1 MKDTGIINVSIV
13 GNPNSGKTTLFNGLT
28 GGAQRVGN
36 WAGVTVEKKEGYL
49 KSSSQKINIVDL
61 PGIYSLSASS
71 EDEKV
76 ARDYILSGESSL
88 VIDIIDASNI
98 ERNLYLLTQLIE
110 MNVPILVVL
119 NMMDLAERKGMKID
133 VQHLENHLGCK
144 VIPISALEKNSS
156 QIIKESIEEYAT
168 TTSPAVS
175 SIAYPNELTEV
186 LNKWEN
192 RLNSSSQ
199 NLGVNKNWIGIKLL
213 ERDRFVHKAVVEA
226 GDLTDQEIVTEI
238 NNIEKILDDE
248 TDIIIADYKYA
259 FINGIVKDTIKKRG
273 NRRSISKLIDK
284 VVLNKYLGIPIFL
297 LAMFGVFGATISLGG
312 AFIDFFDILFGTI
325 FVDGFGFLLEKI
337 NTPLWVTNILAGGIG
352 AGLQTV
358 ATFIPIIFFMFF
370 MLSLLEDSG
379 YMARA
384 AFVMDRFMR
393 AIGLPGKSFIPM
405 IVGFGCTVP
414 AIMATRTL
422 ESKRDR
428 MMTVFMSPFMSCGAR
443 MPVYA
448 LFLAA
453 FFPESKAIVLF
464 SIYMVGIVLSILT
477 GLLLKKTLFR
487 GATSHFIMELPPY
500 HAPRIRHI
508 LIHTWGKLKSFCIR
522 GGSVITIAVGI
533 LGLLNSM
540 GIDKESG
547 LTFGNEDSKTSILA
561 SVGKTITP
569 IFEPMGV
576 HEDNW
581 PATVGIFTGLFA
593 KEAVVGTLSSLYSQ
607 NAGIGKA
614 IGAEETDEEP
624 FSFWGGV
631 SEAFKSIPEG
641 LAGIFGGLTDP
652 LGIGMVTGIDDTA
665 EIAAEAGAD
674 SDTLERLR
682 TFFNRSSAYAYLLFI
697 LLYFPCFAAL
707 GAGVK
712 ELGSR
717 LSVVLVTYLT
727 LLGWS
732 VATLYYQF
740 TAGHQSIWIGVSVV
754 ILIFIMG
761 SFRLL
766 GKKVNV

>member
-1 MKDTGIINVSIV
+1 MANDKITNISIV
-13 GNPNSGKTTLFNGLT
+13 GNPNSGKTTVFNALT
-28 GGAQRVGN
+28 GGNQRVGN
-36 WAGVTVEKKEGYL
+36 WAGVTVEKKEGFL
-49 KSSSQKINIVDL
+49 KGSDNKINIVDL
-61 PGIYSLSASS
+61 PGIYSLSAAS

-76 ARDYILSGESSL
+76 ARDYILGGESSL

-110 MNVPILVVL
+110 MKVPVMVIL
-119 NMMDLAERKGMKID
+119 NMMDLAERKGIKID
-133 VQHLENHLGCK
+133 VKHLEKHLGCT
-144 VIPISALEKNSS
+144 VVPISALEKNSS
-156 QIIKESIEEYAT
+156 ADVKAAIIENANNTRPSNTKIS
-168 TTSPAVS
+168 
-175 SIAYPNELTEV
+175 YPNEISETLE
-186 LNKWEN
+186 KWESK
-192 RLNSSSQ
+192 LDNSSKII
-199 NLGVNKNWIGIKLL
+199 GANKQWVGIKLL
-213 ERDRFVHKAVVEA
+213 ERDNFVHSEVVKS
-226 GDLTDQEIVTEI
+226 GDLTDKDIEQEIT
-238 NNIEKILDDE
+238 NIEKILDDE

-259 FINGIVKDTIKKRG
+259 FINGIVKDTLKRKG
-273 NRRSISKLIDK
+273 NRRSVSKKIDK

-297 LAMFGVFGATISLGG
+297 VAMFLVFGVTISVGG

-325 FVDGFGFLLEKI
+325 FVDGFGTLLGLL
-337 NTPLWVTNILAGGIG
+337 NTPDWIINILAGGIG

-428 MMTVFMSPFMSCGAR
+428 MMTIFMTPFMSCGAR

-464 SIYMVGIVLSILT
+464 SIYLVGIVLSILT
-477 GLLLKKTLFR
+477 GLLLKNTLFK
-487 GATSHFIMELPPY
+487 GETSHFIMELPPY
-500 HAPRIRHI
+500 HAPRLRHI
-508 LIHTWGKLKSFCIR
+508 LIHTWIKLKSFCIR
-522 GGSVITIAVGI
+522 GGSVIIIAVGI
-533 LGLLNSM
+533 LGILNSM
-540 GIDKESG
+540 GYDKNSG
-547 LTFGNEDSKTSILA
+547 LSFGNEDSQSSILA
-561 SVGKTITP
+561 VVGKSITP
-569 IFEPMGV
+569 IFEPMGI
-576 HEDNW
+576 EKDNW

-607 NAGIGKA
+607 NAEIDST
-614 IGAEETDEEP
+614 AEDEE
-624 FSFWGGV
+624 FNFWGGIE
-631 SEAFKSIPEG
+631 EAFASIPDG
-641 LAGIFGGLTDP
+641 LAGVFGGITDP
-652 LGIGMVTGIDDTA
+652 LGVGLVTGVDDAEQMVT
-665 EIAAEAGAD
+665 EAG
-674 SDTLERLR
+674 SDLGTLERLQ
-682 TFFNRSSAYAYLLFI
+682 TFFTKSSAYAYLLFI

-712 ELGSR
+712 ELGTG
-717 LSVVLVTYLT
+717 LTVVLVTYLT

-740 TAGHQSIWIGVSVV
+740 TAGHQSLWIFVALS
-754 ILIFIMG
+754 ILAIIIVA
-761 SFRLL
+761 FRLL
-766 GKKVNV
+766 GKKVRT

>member
-1 MKDTGIINVSIV
+1 MSDNGVINVSIV

-28 GGAQRVGN
+28 GGTQRVGN

-49 KSSSQKINIVDL
+49 KGAKSKINIVDL

-110 MNVPILVVL
+110 MNVPLLVVL
-119 NMMDLAERKGMKID
+119 NMTDLAERKGMKID
-133 VQHLENHLGCK
+133 VAHLEKHLGCT
-144 VIPISALEKNSS
+144 VVPISALEKNSS
-156 QIIKESIEEYAT
+156 LIVKEAIEKHAT
-168 TTSPAVS
+168 TTKASKSP
-175 SIAYPNELTEV
+175 ITYPNEITEV
-186 LNKWEN
+186 LNKW
-192 RLNSSSQ
+192 NSQLEKSV
-199 NLGVNKNWIGIKLL
+199 GHIGANKTWIGIKLL
-213 ERDRFVHKAVVEA
+213 ERDSFVHDNVVKS
-226 GDLTDQEIVTEI
+226 GDLTDQEIETEI

-259 FINGIVKDTIKKRG
+259 FINGIVKDTIKKKG
-273 NRRSISKLIDK
+273 NRRSVSKKIDK

-297 LAMFGVFGATISLGG
+297 LAMFGVFGVTISLGG

-325 FVDGFGFLLEKI
+325 FVDGFGFILDKLS
-337 NTPLWVTNILAGGIG
+337 TPEWVTNILAGGIG

-428 MMTVFMSPFMSCGAR
+428 MMTIFMSPFMSCGAR

-477 GLLLKKTLFR
+477 GLLLKRTLFK

-500 HAPRIRHI
+500 HAPRLRHI

-522 GGSVITIAVGI
+522 GGAVITIAVGI
-533 LGLLNSM
+533 LGFLNSM
-540 GIDKESG
+540 GIDEKG
-547 LTFGNEDSKTSILA
+547 LSFGNEDSQSSILA
-561 SVGKTITP
+561 TVGKSVTP
-569 IFEPMGV
+569 IFEPMGI
-576 HEDNW
+576 EKDNW

-607 NAGIGKA
+607 NAEI
-614 IGAEETDEEP
+614 DENPNAPEDE
-624 FSFWGGV
+624 FSFWSGV
-631 SEAFKSIPEG
+631 GEAFASIPEG
-641 LAGIFGGLTDP
+641 LSGVLGGITDP
-652 LGIGMVTGIDDTA
+652 LGIGMVTGIEDTVEMA
-665 EIAAEAGAD
+665 EEAGAD
-674 SDTLERLR
+674 SATLERLR
-682 TFFNRSSAYAYLLFI
+682 SFFNKSSSYAYLLFI

-712 ELGSR
+712 ELGKG

-740 TAGHQSIWIGVSVV
+740 TAGHQSLWIGVAIS
-754 ILIFIMG
+754 ILIVIIL
-761 SFRLL
+761 SFRVL
-766 GKKVNV
+766 GKKIKI

>member
-1 MKDTGIINVSIV
+1 MSDNGVINVSIV

-28 GGAQRVGN
+28 GGTQRVGN

-49 KSSSQKINIVDL
+49 KGAKSKINIVDL

-110 MNVPILVVL
+110 MNVPLLVVL

-133 VQHLENHLGCK
+133 VAHLEKHLGCT
-144 VIPISALEKNSS
+144 VVPISALEKNSS
-156 QIIKESIEEYAT
+156 LIVKEAIEKHAT
-168 TTSPAVS
+168 TTKASKSP
-175 SIAYPNELTEV
+175 ITYPNEITEV
-186 LNKWEN
+186 LNKW
-192 RLNSSSQ
+192 NSQLEKSV
-199 NLGVNKNWIGIKLL
+199 GHIGANKTWIGIKLL
-213 ERDRFVHKAVVEA
+213 ERDSFVHDNVVKS
-226 GDLTDQEIVTEI
+226 GDLTDQEIETEI

-259 FINGIVKDTIKKRG
+259 FINGIVKDTIKKKG
-273 NRRSISKLIDK
+273 NRRSVSKKIDK

-297 LAMFGVFGATISLGG
+297 LAMFGVFGVTISLGG

-325 FVDGFGFLLEKI
+325 FVDGFGFILDKLS
-337 NTPLWVTNILAGGIG
+337 TPEWVTNILAGGIG

-428 MMTVFMSPFMSCGAR
+428 MMTIFMSPFMSCGAR

-477 GLLLKKTLFR
+477 GLLLKRTLFK

-500 HAPRIRHI
+500 HAPRLRHI

-522 GGSVITIAVGI
+522 GGAVITIAVGI
-533 LGLLNSM
+533 LGFLNSM
-540 GIDKESG
+540 GIDEKG
-547 LTFGNEDSKTSILA
+547 LSFGNEDSQSSILA
-561 SVGKTITP
+561 TVGKSVTP
-569 IFEPMGV
+569 IFEPMGI
-576 HEDNW
+576 EKDNW

-607 NAGIGKA
+607 NAEI
-614 IGAEETDEEP
+614 DENPNAPEDE
-624 FSFWGGV
+624 FSFWSGV
-631 SEAFKSIPEG
+631 GEAFASIPEG
-641 LAGIFGGLTDP
+641 LSGVLGGITDP
-652 LGIGMVTGIDDTA
+652 LGIGMVTGIEDTVEMA
-665 EIAAEAGAD
+665 EEAGAD
-674 SDTLERLR
+674 SATLERLR
-682 TFFNRSSAYAYLLFI
+682 SFFNKSSSYAYLLFI

-712 ELGSR
+712 ELGKG

-740 TAGHQSIWIGVSVV
+740 TAGHQSLWIGVAISILTV
-754 ILIFIMG
+754 IIL
-761 SFRLL
+761 SFRVL
-766 GKKVNV
+766 GKKIKI